1 MSEAYVKSIKTA
13 AKAIKSADRI
23 LITSHINPDG
33 DTIGSLIALGLG
45 LLSIDKR
52 VVMVSPDGVPP
63 RYQFLPGSEL
73 VLTDIRGKADIGIA
87 VDCGSSNQLGKF
99 AKKFQSIRET
109 FQVDHHD
116 FADSF
121 CKYLVVDANAA
132 AVGEIVFELLQEMN
146 VEITPMIA
154 TNILTSIIV
163 DTGSFR
169 FSNIRG
175 KTFRICA
182 DLLDSGVDLKHLM
195 EEAYWKKTETTV
207 RLESACIDRMKFER
221 NGKVVWSL
229 IRQPDFKKVNGTM
242 ADVDAVA
249 DDLRAIEGV
258 KAAAVFRED
267 ERGNVRISLRSAAGI
282 NVAEVAKQ
290 FGGGGHYNSAGCLI
304 PYSMSNVNKVIKILC
319 TLVS

>member
-1 MSEAYVKSIKTA
+1 MSEAYVKSVKMA

-23 LITSHINPDG
+23 LIASHVNPDG
-33 DTIGSLIALGLG
+33 DTIGSLLALGLG
-45 LLSIDKR
+45 LLSIDKS
-52 VVMVSPDGVPP
+52 VVMVSPDGIPP
-63 RYQFLPGSEL
+63 RYHFLPGSEL
-73 VLTDIRGKADIGIA
+73 VLKDIRGKADIAIA
-87 VDCGSSNQLGKF
+87 VDCGSVNQLGSF
-99 AKKFQSIRET
+99 AKKFLKVKES

-132 AVGEIVFELLQEMN
+132 AVGEIVFELLQEMK

-182 DLLDSGVDLKHLM
+182 DLLDCGVDLKYLI

-207 RLESACIDRMKFER
+207 RLESACIDRMVFEL

-229 IRQPDFKKVNGTM
+229 IRQTDFQKVNGRM

-267 ERGNVRISLRSAAGI
+267 EQGNLRISLRAAAGI

-304 PYSMSNVNKVIKILC
+304 KYSKSNINKVIKILC
-319 TLVS
+319 SLVS